1 MVSNELSGNVVD
13 LCPVGALNNAPYSF
27 QARPWE
33 LKSNYTID
41 CMDGMGSAIDAHVRG
56 SDLLR
61 ILPRVSEE
69 VNEEWISDKSRHSFD
84 GLKKQR
90 LSVPMSRES
99 DGSFAELTWEE
110 AMAKAAEKLS
120 GVTGDEIQGIIGQF

>member
-1 MVSNELSGNVVD
+1 MVHNELSGNVVD
-13 LCPVGALNNAPYSF
+13 LCPVGALNNLPYSF

-41 CMDGMGSAIDAHVRG
+41 VMDGLGANIDAHTRG

-61 ILPRVSEE
+61 ILPRINEE
-69 VNEEWISDKSRHSFD
+69 VNEEWISDKSRHAFD

-90 LSVPMSRES
+90 LTMPLMRNK
-99 DGSFAELTWEE
+99 DGTFKDLTWEE
-110 AMAKAAEKLS
+110 AL
-120 GVTGDEIQGIIGQF
+120 